1 MSSKNTIYLDK
12 TETPGQR
19 LLYAIKISEMTQRK
33 FAGLIGV
40 SPNGLNQIVKGKNRL
55 SRILALAT
63 EQITGVR
70 AEWILNNE
78 NPMHVDPSSKIDP
91 WDRMVLEF
99 YGIDC
104 DTELFVHVF
113 GEIERKTSPFRNS
126 IDPNK
131 AWSQE
136 QNDKYQALIS
146 EAKSLVDYFIHLEAS
161 EGQGPYC
168 LGLMILHGGFS
179 EKELE
184 NSEAAGYTEED
195 RHPSIERIREIRL
208 ELDDLINNPNTKGD

>member
-1 MSSKNTIYLDK
+1 MIDK
-12 TETPGQR
+12 IEIPGDR
-19 LLYAIKISEMTQRK
+19 LLDAIKNSKMTQRK
-33 FAGLIGV
+33 FAGLIGM
-40 SPNGLNQIVKGKNRL
+40 SPNGLNSIVKGKKRL

-78 NPMHVDPSSKIDP
+78 NPMFVDPSSKIDP
-91 WDRMVLEF
+91 WDRMVIEF

-113 GEIERKTSPFRNS
+113 GKIERETSPFRNS
-126 IDPNK
+126 IDPIK
-131 AWSQE
+131 AWSKE
-136 QNDKYQALIS
+136 QNDKYRALIA
-146 EAKSLVDYFIHLEAS
+146 EAKDKVDYFIHLEAS
-161 EGQGPYC
+161 EGQAPYR

-179 EKELE
+179 ETELE

-208 ELDDLINNPNTKGD
+208 KLDDLINNSNTKGD

>member
-1 MSSKNTIYLDK
+1 MIDK
-12 TETPGQR
+12 IEMPGDR
-19 LLYAIKISEMTQRK
+19 LLDAINNSKMTQRK
-33 FAGLIGV
+33 FAGLIGM
-40 SPNGLNQIVKGKNRL
+40 SPNGLNSIVKGKKRL

-91 WDRMVLEF
+91 WDRMVIEF

-126 IDPNK
+126 IDPK
-131 AWSQE
+131 IAWSKE
-136 QNDKYQALIS
+136 QNDKYQALIG
-146 EAKSLVDYFIHLEAS
+146 EAKELVDYFIHLEAS
-161 EGQGPYC
+161 EGQGPYR

-179 EKELE
+179 EKQLE
-184 NSEAAGYTEED
+184 NSEAAGYTDEN
-195 RHPSIERIREIRL
+195 RYPSIERIRGIRS

>member
-1 MSSKNTIYLDK
+1 MSDFFEN
-12 TETPGQR
+12 PGER
-19 LLYAIKISEMTQRK
+19 LLFAIKDSDMTQRK
-33 FAGLIGV
+33 FAELIGM
-40 SPNGLNQIVKGKNRL
+40 SPNGLNAIVKGKKRL

-78 NPMHVDPSSKIDP
+78 NPMHADPNSKIDP
-91 WDRMVLEF
+91 WDRIVLEF
-99 YGIDC
+99 YRSNDM
-104 DTELFVHVF
+104 ELFERVLS
-113 GEIERKTSPFRNS
+113 EIDQETSHFRNS
-126 IDPNK
+126 IDPKK

-136 QNDKYQALIS
+136 KNKKYQFLIA
-146 EAKSLVDYFIHLEAS
+146 EAMERLNYFIHLEAS
-161 EGQGPYC
+161 EGQGPYR

-184 NSEAAGYTEED
+184 NSEAAGYTETGFNTYM
-195 RHPSIERIREIRL
+195 ERIRVIRS